1 MWKLALIALV
11 VPWIAFGFTSCHLWH
26 YSCYLLKYHSKLLLT
41 IQPYSFLY
49 VIRISNVDFRVA
61 KYMCFIIVF
70 FLSWHVDLVES
81 DLVRI
86 DLVTLSYPFIWVYFK
101 MCDFYVAVYAV
112 MISII
117 VILQTVAWNWGL
129 GICMTPSAALFS

>member
-26 YSCYLLKYHSKLLLT
+26 YSCYLLKYHSKPLLT
-41 IQPYSFLY
+41 IQPYSILH

-70 FLSWHVDLVES
+70 FFELACWFGWKWSCENWSRDTVVPIHMSVFQNVWLLCGSLCSHDKHYS
-81 DLVRI
+81 DFTDCSMKLRFGYLY
-86 DLVTLSYPFIWVYFK
+86 DTF
-101 MCDFYVAVYAV
+101 C
-112 MISII
+112 SII
-117 VILQTVAWNWGL
+117 
-129 GICMTPSAALFS
+129 